1 MKSIIIIIKLYVT
14 PLKQCHYYTFF
25 TSGATMSEETRHHS
39 TYHTKLFVLRTV
51 VRNNGELAKI
61 DSARKELQLSAE
73 CPRLS
78 LYSVVGEVEAVLK
91 RFGVSN
97 ISGLWCDDAIYFQV
111 EKKSYCF
118 MYI

>member
-1 MKSIIIIIKLYVT
+1 M
-14 PLKQCHYYTFF
+14 
-25 TSGATMSEETRHHS
+25 
-39 TYHTKLFVLRTV
+39 
-51 VRNNGELAKI
+51 RNNGELAKI

-97 ISGLWCDDAIYFQV
+97 ICSLWCDDVIYFQV
-111 EKKSYCF
+111 EKKTPIAVCIIILVVKQILWWLHTVATIIILSLLYVF
-118 MYI
+118 IKSPIIMIMNR